1 MAAVSGARS
10 CHATLAA
17 DTADAVTLTGGG
29 GKRAEIVN
37 HGTGAI
43 YFRSDGT
50 TAVAAADENEV
61 VLDNERLAISLPAT
75 GVLSVIGASGT
86 TPTYSVIVTG

>member
-1 MAAVSGARS
+1 MS
-10 CHATLAA
+10 
-17 DTADAVTLTGGG
+17 GGG
-29 GKRAEIVN
+29 RKRAEIVN

-61 VLDNERLAISLPAT
+61 VLESERLAINLPND

>member
-1 MAAVSGARS
+1 MAATGGIRATT
-10 CHATLAA
+10 ATLVA
-17 DTADAVTLTGGG
+17 DTADTCTMSGGA

-43 YFRSDGT
+43 YFRLDGT
-50 TAVAAADENEV
+50 TPVAAADENEV
-61 VLDNERLAISLPAT
+61 VLENERLAISLPSS
-75 GVLSVIGASGT
+75 GIVNIIGASGT